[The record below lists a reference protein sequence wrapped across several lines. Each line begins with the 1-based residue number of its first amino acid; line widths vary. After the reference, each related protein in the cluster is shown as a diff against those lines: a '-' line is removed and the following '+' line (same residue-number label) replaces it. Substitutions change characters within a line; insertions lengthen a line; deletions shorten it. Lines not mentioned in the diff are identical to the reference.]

1 MTTEQK
7 GNLRNVMEVMSNAH
21 KTGKHHFVFLQKE
34 KSTNLF
40 YLYKYYTL
48 LETKSNKLDLRY
60 NYVKLKDRCCRR
72 LIVGWSRLVVG
83 QSKYFYLYF

>member
-1 MTTEQK
+1 
-7 GNLRNVMEVMSNAH
+7 MEVMSNAH

-48 LETKSNKLDLRY
+48 LETKSNKLSTLLEKPNILY
-60 NYVKLKDRCCRR
+60 KTSVYKD
-72 LIVGWSRLVVG
+72 WPSNNLV
-83 QSKYFYLYF
+83 SE